1 MKNNSKV
8 IRLKKKKTINIGIII
23 FFVIFIYIIIY
34 VCVYFTKPHLSI
46 FEVQR
51 ESLSFDTMSMGVI
64 IRDETVVYTQKAGY
78 INYYFRDGARIKKN
92 STVYSVDENRAV
104 YEALIDSDNTV
115 SLTEND
121 ITNVKSKIV
130 SFRKKFIDDYS
141 IVYSFQEE
149 ITGMVQQL
157 ADENLLANLE
167 QILSD
172 TGASSSLMTVTS
184 EQSGIISYHVDS
196 LDGLTIEEVTN
207 ETFNQENFTESFTR
221 KVNTLSEIGSKAYKL
236 ITSEDWSIVVPV
248 TEQVYKYI
256 EENSTVKIQIQE
268 DGFEITVPVRVESK
282 GSEYYAI
289 LSLDRYMLRYLN
301 NRFLTINFLINIESG
316 LKIPLTA
323 ITEKEFFKIPL
334 NYFTYGGDSE
344 NKGVITVTYDS
355 ESGKPIYK
363 FEATEIYYSDDKYGY
378 IDKKEPFTMDTFLF
392 DQVTEERFRISLIDK
407 LEGVFNINK
416 GYAVFRRIE
425 RMKENNEYCIIRE
438 NTENGLALYD
448 HIALDA
454 STISESAII
463 Y

>member
-141 IVYSFQEE
+141 IVSSFQEE

-167 QILSD
+167 QILSN

-236 ITSEDWSIVVPV
+236 ITSENWSIVVPV

>member
-141 IVYSFQEE
+141 IVSSFQEE

-207 ETFNQENFTESFTR
+207 ETFNQETFTESFTR

-236 ITSEDWSIVVPV
+236 ITSENWSIVVPV